1 MEPTRLQPCDANSST
16 RTTRRHDAEAAPPLG
31 QGRPA
36 QNEPAVADGILGR
49 SPAFVSLLRGLV
61 EVAAFTTASILLL
74 GESGTGKEQ
83 LGRLVHALDPR
94 AGKRE
99 LVTLDCTTVA
109 PELAPSEFF
118 GHERGAFT
126 GAVAARDG
134 AFHRADGG
142 TLFLDEVG
150 ELPLP
155 LEAQLLRIVQEGT
168 YKRVGGNDWL
178 ATRFRLV
185 AATNRSLADEVERER
200 FRLDFF
206 HRLTTWTFR
215 GPPLRERPE
224 DIVPLARHFA
234 RQSAGPGGAPDI
246 DERVQQFLIR
256 RAYPGNVREL
266 KQLIGRICSRHVAPG
281 PITIGDVPPEDL
293 AGLELAGEILHE
305 SRRRSGRAAWSCR
318 SRARSRAIRRRGR
331 FESVSASTT
340 PATNRA
346 GWNACKA
353 SARARANSLVPR
365 PRPLT
370 GGRRRVTRASAA
382 GARCVQ
388 LCGRL
393 RRPLQLPGCQ
403 LMSTKSWEVQ
413 LSFLAALR
421 STHKNT
427 NEAPRSSSTVEAS
440 TWSGWALTG
449 WSRRTPSSALRRA
462 IIVARLPVVRALWSQ
477 RVEGDRG
484 GPARAAMEPLLHIIE
499 AMPGASSIRRR
510 KRDIRARWRLKVTSF
525 ASGYGVASSRASGGA
540 ALEPFERALSYAR

>member
-1 MEPTRLQPCDANSST
+1 MEPTRLQPCDVNSST

-155 LEAQLLRIVQEGT
+155 LQAQLLRIVQEGT

-365 PRPLT
+365 PRPLNRWST
-370 GGRRRVTRASAA
+370 PSHASVGG
-382 GARCVQ
+382 G
-388 LCGRL
+388 G
-393 RRPLQLPGCQ
+393 
-403 LMSTKSWEVQ
+403 
-413 LSFLAALR
+413 ALR
-421 STHKNT
+421 SALWTFASPSAAARMPADVHKILGSPA
-427 NEAPRSSSTVEAS
+427 E
-440 TWSGWALTG
+440 L
-449 WSRRTPSSALRRA
+449 SRRVA
-462 IIVARLPVVRALWSQ
+462 IDAQEYERSTAELVDGRGIDVVRVGA
-477 RVEGDRG
+477 DRLV
-484 GPARAAMEPLLHIIE
+484 ATHAKL
-499 AMPGASSIRRR
+499 GAPPSDHRR
-510 KRDIRARWRLKVTSF
+510 
-525 ASGYGVASSRASGGA
+525 
-540 ALEPFERALSYAR
+540 